1 MVIIHIQAE
10 RRSWMEAIRKKQEP
24 RMKACLAYGMLPLD
38 PDVAL
43 ELSQTQ
49 DQHLY
54 DDISA
59 LNDDASY
66 EQISDQ
72 PRYVCPQSPKSPPLP
87 PKPTPTGETD
97 PVAHNGD
104 DVASATLYY
113 NLPPYGTQTR
123 PAPEVSP
130 TPRRKPA
137 ATTQEEED
145 PEYEEAVAMLDRKA
159 SFLNASQLK
168 QLIGMLQSAQGSLAK
183 EGETKDPNNGSKV
196 HKGAGEIPPPPLTP
210 PPPLEMQD
218 IDVDLYP
225 EVLEPECSHNNPEIY
240 DTIPD
245 MALTKSPT
253 TKCQKPPP
261 PPKPGFG
268 KKSPIKPPIQ
278 TKPQSHQVSKQNLSK
293 FLNHCI
299 PKYLSL
305 KPTNNQENETL
316 IFRLPYSNLL
326 QNVHQHSNTVNT
338 SC

>member
-1 MVIIHIQAE
+1 
-10 RRSWMEAIRKKQEP
+10 MEAIRKKQEP
-24 RMKACLAYGMLPLD
+24 KMKACLAYGMLPLD

-54 DDISA
+54 DVVSTH
-59 LNDDASY
+59 NDDASY
-66 EQISDQ
+66 EEISDH
-72 PRYVCPQSPKSPPLP
+72 PRYVSPQSLKSPPLP
-87 PKPTPTGETD
+87 PKPTTTGETD
-97 PVAHNGD
+97 PVAHTSDG
-104 DVASATLYY
+104 VASTTLYY

-159 SFLNASQLK
+159 AFLNTSQLK

-183 EGETKDPNNGSKV
+183 EGETEGPSNGSEV

-240 DTIPD
+240 DTLPD
-245 MALTKSPT
+245 MALTKS
-253 TKCQKPPP
+253 KCQKPLP

-278 TKPQSHQVSKQNLSK
+278 PKPQSHQVSKQNLSK

-305 KPTNNQENETL
+305 KPTNNQENKTL
-316 IFRLPYSNLL
+316 TFWLPYSNQITQQWYKLL
-326 QNVHQHSNTVNT
+326 YIHQRVNVYLAI
-338 SC
+338 